1 MENLR
6 NRFLYLN
13 GTLKNKLDIHDKKRL
28 SKFEYQ
34 QVAYKGTKVLRN
46 KKILIKDFEDIKR
59 LHKFL
64 FSDIY
69 EWAGEVRDYNL
80 TKGNT
85 TFLPCN
91 FMETGIQEVNKQI
104 SNLLKSKDTSK
115 EMYAEVLDKLNFLH
129 PFREGNGRTAKIAIQ
144 KIAQSKS
151 QYLDYDYHNDELIDA
166 LSESDVS
173 VIAKHLILKN
183 LN

>member
-46 KKILIKDFEDIKR
+46 KKILVKDFEDIKR

-115 EMYAEVLDKLNFLH
+115 EMYAELLDKLNFLH

-151 QYLDYDYHNDELIDA
+151 QYLDYGYHNDELIDA
-166 LSESDVS
+166 LSESNVS